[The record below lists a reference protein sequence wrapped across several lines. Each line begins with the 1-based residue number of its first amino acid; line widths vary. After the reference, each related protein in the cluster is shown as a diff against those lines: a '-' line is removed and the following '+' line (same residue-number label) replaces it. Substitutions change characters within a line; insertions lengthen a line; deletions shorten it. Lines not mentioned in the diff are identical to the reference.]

1 MLKIVSMFLF
11 VPHYC
16 TLIMHFYQWKDSAT
30 GWFRNGGCKEWLKW
44 WEDGEDGT
52 GFRDNQIARDVDQ
65 EDNQIDRDVSQED
78 NQTAWDGSQG
88 ETSISVRKI
97 TR

>member
-1 MLKIVSMFLF
+1 M
-11 VPHYC
+11 
-16 TLIMHFYQWKDSAT
+16 
-30 GWFRNGGCKEWLKW
+30 KW